1 MRLSVTLF
9 LLSFTGAL
17 FGGWLI
23 GRWCVGVVIVG
34 YSLAL
39 AVIALLRDDGKHL
52 ATPVID
58 TGSEEDRF
66 RRQVTADYMSRV
78 A

>member
-1 MRLSVTLF
+1 VRLSVTLF
-9 LLSFTGAL
+9 LLSFAGAL

-23 GRWCVGVVIVG
+23 GRWCVGAVIVG

-39 AVIALLRDDGKHL
+39 AAIALLRDDGKHRT
-52 ATPVID
+52 APVID
-58 TGSEEDRF
+58 TGSEEERF
-66 RRQVTADYMSRV
+66 RRQVTADYMRRV